1 MDASR
6 NGARTMTKITTQLEI
21 AAERARAEWAALARE
36 AHRVHDEAS
45 FAATM
50 RGERG
55 MTAGLAASQRERAA
69 AKRAW
74 DKWEDALAA
83 LSATR

>member
-1 MDASR
+1 
-6 NGARTMTKITTQLEI
+6 MTKITTYLELEI
-21 AAERARAEWAALARE
+21 AAERARAEWVALARE
-36 AHRVHDEAS
+36 AHRVHEAS